1 MKKYVLIAWKL
12 ECDAGVVFYLV
23 IVNKHCDWFC
33 YYFIFKQHFKDKF
46 IKLKCSTD

>member
-12 ECDAGVVFYLV
+12 ECDAGVIYYLV

-33 YYFIFKQHFKDKF
+33 NYLFSSNTSQSIYKA
-46 IKLKCSTD
+46 